1 MYPIDTGITV
11 VLNIVYLLIDLAGV
25 ASEAVTNIP
34 VCSMAIAPLSSAL
47 MLPETM
53 DQCSSDVVHL
63 DVESKL
69 IERVISTCDVCF
81 PLLSQEPY
89 ISSQKV

>member
-1 MYPIDTGITV
+1 MYPTGTGIAV
-11 VLNIVYLLIDLAGV
+11 ALNTGYFLIDLADV
-25 ASEAVTNIP
+25 AGEAVANIP

-53 DQCSSDVVHL
+53 DQCSNDVIHL

-69 IERVISTCDVCF
+69 IERVISTCDVCI
-81 PLLSQEPY
+81 PCSLAERVKWS
-89 ISSQKV
+89 VVD